1 MRCENHP
8 DIIAC
13 AKCSKCKKEI
23 CHLCVVEDKGKI
35 FCRDCY
41 EKLNPPQS
49 IQAEPAETK
58 LPQKNVGSTKPK
70 DDYNPFSIISF
81 VLGIMSLFL
90 NLLASIPAVIFGI
103 IARQQ
108 IKESKGVQKG
118 DEFALAGM
126 IMGIVISLLWLSIF
140 CGYFSMIGGLGSMSI
155 CAALGSGG

>member
-13 AKCSKCKKEI
+13 AKCSKCAKEI

-41 EKLNPPQS
+41 EKLNPPQKPQVES
-49 IQAEPAETK
+49 VHK
-58 LPQKNVGSTKPK
+58 NLPQKKDTTTKPK
-70 DDYNPFSIISF
+70 DDYNPFAIISF

-126 IMGIVISLLWLSIF
+126 IMGIVISLLWLSVI
-140 CGYFSMIGGLGSMSI
+140 CGYFSMIGGIGSMSI
-155 CAALGSGG
+155 CAAIGSGG